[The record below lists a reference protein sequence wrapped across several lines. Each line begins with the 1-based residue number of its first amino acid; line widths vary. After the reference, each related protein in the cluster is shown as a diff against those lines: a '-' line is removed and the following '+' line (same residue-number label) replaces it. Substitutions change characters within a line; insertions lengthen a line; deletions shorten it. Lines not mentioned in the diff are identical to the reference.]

1 MRQTLNY
8 ILFLLAFLI
17 CCPLQIKAHEEPPKT
32 QKEKNEAEAKRNK
45 ILKNKIKRITIWKNH
60 IEKGAV
66 TVDKQK
72 YAELNY
78 NTDGLNTSILVY
90 KSNDTLE
97 GKTIKT
103 YDHNKNMIFDC
114 DFEGI
119 SNTSEKSVFQYSE
132 TGLIE
137 KTFNIDTN
145 NMVSSY
151 AEYTYKAKERHII
164 FTNYKS
170 SGQINYTYNYLYD
183 TDILNG
189 NCIEIEHR
197 DSIGKLV
204 MRVANIFDKNGV
216 RTEKAIYNAENK
228 LDYKFTYTYTEDK
241 NFSII
246 TKINAA
252 GEIIKTDVYSYN
264 NAGNLISVVSK
275 DKSGTITDT
284 MSYTYE

>member
-1 MRQTLNY
+1 MKLINKS
-8 ILFLLAFLI
+8 ILFLLALI
-17 CCPLQIKAHEEPPKT
+17 LCSPIQIKAHEEPAKT
-32 QKEKNEAEAKRNK
+32 LKEKKEAEAKRNK
-45 ILKNKIKRITIWKNH
+45 ILKNKITRITIWENH

-66 TVDKQK
+66 TENKQK

-78 NTDGLNTSILVY
+78 DKDGLNTSILIY
-90 KSNDTLE
+90 KLNDTLE
-97 GKTIKT
+97 EKTIKT

-119 SNTSEKSVFQYSE
+119 STVSEKSVFQYSE

-137 KTFNIDTN
+137 KVFNIDTN
-145 NMVSSY
+145 GLISSY
-151 AEYTYKAKERHII
+151 AEYNYKAKERLIV
-164 FTNYKS
+164 FTNYIS
-170 SGQINYTYNYLYD
+170 SGQISYTYNYFYN

-252 GEIIKTDVYSYN
+252 GEIMKTDVYSYN

-275 DKSGTITDT
+275 DKSGTITDA